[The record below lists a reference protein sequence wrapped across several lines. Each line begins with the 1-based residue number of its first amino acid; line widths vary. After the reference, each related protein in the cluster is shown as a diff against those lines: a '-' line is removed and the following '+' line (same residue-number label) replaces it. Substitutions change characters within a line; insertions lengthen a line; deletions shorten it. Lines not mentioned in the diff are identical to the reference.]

1 MVTASWLQQNYK
13 KIYFPLLQT
22 CHLTTVTGGP
32 KPQLCLCPGCANLFA
47 TVTLTTLM
55 HFFTHKNI
63 GQPPNSDGFR
73 DYRKRTVV
81 RNVLSTVT

>member
-1 MVTASWLQQNYK
+1 MA
-13 KIYFPLLQT
+13 
-22 CHLTTVTGGP
+22 P
-32 KPQLCLCPGCANLFA
+32 KPQLCLCPSYANLFA

-55 HFFTHKNI
+55 HFFAHKNI

-81 RNVLSTVT
+81 RNVLSTVTQQFKKVEYGFKEVSEKPKNSDIIT